1 MKVAIL
7 GVIPR
12 HLIEISALLA
22 EIVDMRKMFSDE
34 FLPYT
39 FDEFV
44 EPTPYVG
51 SYQSRNERSVI
62 WAAALKQFRRR

>member
-7 GVIPR
+7 GGIPW
-12 HLIEISALLA
+12 HLIDVSTIVA
-22 EIVDMRKMFSDE
+22 EIVDMRKMFLDE

-51 SYQSRNERSVI
+51 NYQSRHLRPVI
-62 WAAALKQFRRR
+62 WASALRQFYRR